1 VHAVDRHGEF
11 LLWEDQTGHGI
22 RNNAWSVVLSSGMA
36 VVSELLQVSAS
47 EADTSIRAYDVDNGT
62 VRWEDTV
69 PNNGTR
75 GFVAESEGSV
85 FAAVAIPSS
94 NISSG
99 TFVRSSSPGKRR
111 DVAAA
116 ICSSAALTL

>member
-1 VHAVDRHGEF
+1 MV
-11 LLWEDQTGHGI
+11 
-22 RNNAWSVVLSSGMA
+22 
-36 VVSELLQVSAS
+36 VVSEFLQVSAS

-75 GFVAESEGSV
+75 GFVESEGSV